1 MITMESSKKQLQ
13 SSLKQ
18 KTYDFFPR
26 ISQRIDNND
35 HWNGEKERQQQ
46 TNCNQRHVRK
56 SSLNIPKSL
65 AELRDTVRAE
75 NIALKSDHDHKT
87 SKRSVGGWALR
98 PDQLKY
104 LKDHV
109 YEYNASAG
117 SILEVWIM
125 QRFWTYLATFIPK
138 FVAPCTITAIGFFI
152 NLITCSLII
161 AYSPDARS
169 EVPTWTL
176 FLCAIGVWLYQ
187 IADAL
192 DGKQC
197 YKVQNSQLEEFY
209 DHGCDSVSTILLMY
223 ATGIAIQAGQSP
235 TLFLLVLFISLFA
248 FYTTHW
254 LSYVTNQMVFGKID
268 VTEAQW
274 TMILTHLVTAVY
286 GQSIWNYQI
295 HVGTI
300 VSIELRTL
308 LSFATLITLFNSIIY
323 QTSIILLGRQTPLE
337 KAGVK
342 IERNKNFNPYKP
354 LLAPLFLSVL
364 IYYCYT
370 NGYYHMNPAMFILFC
385 GLSFAKMTMKL
396 VIAHCTN
403 HEIELLDLTLVAP
416 ILLALNHFFF
426 VSNNNSNHYDHY
438 RFVLVSPDQA
448 LLCAFIWNTIELI
461 RYFTFVSWDI
471 CIALDVNIFSIK
483 YPPGHPKSRL
493 QTGGFYVNGL
503 NNDELLKNIK

>member
-1 MITMESSKKQLQ
+1 MELPKKHSQ
-13 SSLKQ
+13 SSMKS
-18 KTYDFFPR
+18 KTFDFFPR
-26 ISQRIDNND
+26 IPRRIDNIDHFDGEND
-35 HWNGEKERQQQ
+35 HQQRN
-46 TNCNQRHVRK
+46 TRSNQQHVRK
-56 SSLNIPKSL
+56 TSLNLPKSF
-65 AELRDTVRAE
+65 AEFRDTVRAE

-87 SKRSVGGWALR
+87 SKRSVGGWALK
-98 PDQLKY
+98 PDQMKF
-104 LKDHV
+104 LKDHT

-117 SILEVWIM
+117 SVLEIWIM

-138 FVAPCTITAIGFFI
+138 YVAPCTITAIGFFI
-152 NLITCSLII
+152 NLITCTLII

-169 EVPTWTL
+169 EVPAWTL
-176 FLCAIGVWLYQ
+176 LLCALGVWLYQ

-223 ATGIAIQAGQSP
+223 ATGIAIQAGKWP

-274 TMILTHLVTAVY
+274 TMILTHLVTAIY
-286 GQSIWNYQI
+286 GQSIWNYRI
-295 HVGTI
+295 YVGTI

-308 LSFATLITLFNSIIY
+308 LSILTLITLFNSILY

-342 IERNKNFNPYKP
+342 IERNRNFKP
-354 LLAPLFLSVL
+354 LKPVFAPLFLSVL

-370 NGYYHMNPAMFILFC
+370 NGYYHMNPTMFILFC
-385 GLSFAKMTMKL
+385 GLIFAKMTMKL

-403 HEIELLDLTLVAP
+403 HEIELFDLTLVAP

-426 VSNNNSNHYDHY
+426 VSNNSNHY

-503 NNDELLKNIK
+503 NNDELLKNIKKF